1 MNVLRYDNAREL
13 VLGLEVVLP
22 DGQIWDGL
30 RRLRKDNTGYDLNQH
45 FIGGEGTLGIITS
58 AVCKLFP
65 APKDVQTAFAALR
78 DLDAAI
84 ELLAGARAASG
95 GRVTSFKLIFRTP
108 LDFAVRNIE
117 GVTYPIKV
125 IPLNTLCLN
134 FRAPAW
140 AVVCRRHWKTCCIT
154 PLKTVNFWML
164 SSPNQKCTETVCG
177 ASEKALFCLKPLKAA
192 ESSMIFQC

>member
-1 MNVLRYDNAREL
+1 LFPLSLGAEGGCQIGGNISTNVGGVNVLRYGHAREL
-13 VLGLEVVLP
+13 VLGLEVVIP

-30 RRLRKDNTGYDLNQH
+30 KRLRKDNTGYDLKQL

-84 ELLAGARAASG
+84 EFLADARAASG
-95 GRVTSFKLIFRTP
+95 RRVTRFELIFRTP

-125 IPLNTLCLN
+125 IPLNTLCSN
-134 FRAPAW
+134 FRMPTW
-140 AVVCRRHWKTCCIT
+140 AVVCRKRW
-154 PLKTVNFWML
+154 N
-164 SSPNQKCTETVCG
+164 
-177 ASEKALFCLKPLKAA
+177 
-192 ESSMIFQC
+192 IF